1 MDDLMSNDFK
11 NEHFTKDLFGNNYKY
26 EKNKDIKDIFDSDP
40 LYDLINKY
48 KKRLQEIKEWQT
60 NFKNDNLSQSDRE
73 ILLLTEKIK
82 NKKIPNPSESDI
94 KNNYENNIKLAKDF
108 LKVNCIKKNLT
119 TLENNSNAS
128 ININNII
135 NTNESTYSILKD
147 STIKDL
153 NNNITMMEKKYMKT
167 VPNFAKKIAIASKRN
182 NCNSNDVNL
191 RRNNLTSR
199 LNNNNYSTENYF
211 NLGNNSVK
219 SLELKL
225 AKKRI
230 KIKNLK
236 LNLDLLSK
244 ENQNLK
250 KYINELEEKIE
261 IFNLNKKTNILNQDN
276 INKREEEM
284 INKIKLLTKEI
295 ALKNAQIDRMKNCNL
310 DKFKIQDLLN
320 ENKDKNKDIKIEVN
334 EKEDFK
340 AYINNTDR
348 ILFTINYFIKKI
360 YNMIP
365 SLSNLEN
372 FVEVKEPYQLQVHLI
387 NIENFISE
395 YIIYNSNKKSKFLI
409 DFEKSKNN
417 QYFGDADRK
426 REIEEEKMINDVCR
440 QQNIYL
446 FKDVNSKRKLKKKK
460 SFNSSKGKKTISERK
475 NSKNKNKQK

>member
-1 MDDLMSNDFK
+1 
-11 NEHFTKDLFGNNYKY
+11 
-26 EKNKDIKDIFDSDP
+26 
-40 LYDLINKY
+40 
-48 KKRLQEIKEWQT
+48 
-60 NFKNDNLSQSDRE
+60 
-73 ILLLTEKIK
+73 
-82 NKKIPNPSESDI
+82 
-94 KNNYENNIKLAKDF
+94 
-108 LKVNCIKKNLT
+108 
-119 TLENNSNAS
+119 
-128 ININNII
+128 
-135 NTNESTYSILKD
+135 
-147 STIKDL
+147 
-153 NNNITMMEKKYMKT
+153 
-167 VPNFAKKIAIASKRN
+167 
-182 NCNSNDVNL
+182 
-191 RRNNLTSR
+191 
-199 LNNNNYSTENYF
+199 
-211 NLGNNSVK
+211 
-219 SLELKL
+219 LELKL

-284 INKIKLLTKEI
+284 ISKIKLLTKEI
-295 ALKNAQIDRMKNCNL
+295 ALKNAQIDRMKNYNL

-320 ENKDKNKDIKIEVN
+320 ENKDKNIKIEVN

-365 SLSNLEN
+365 SLSNVEN

-395 YIIYNSNKKSKFLI
+395 YIIYNSNKKSKFML

-417 QYFGDADRK
+417 QNFVDTDRK
-426 REIEEEKMINDVCR
+426 KEIEEEKMINDIYR
-440 QQNIYL
+440 QQNLYL
-446 FKDVNSKRKLKKKK
+446 FKDINSERKLKKKK
-460 SFNSSKGKKTISERK
+460 SFNSSKGKKTISVRK
-475 NSKNKNKQK
+475 NSKNKK

>member
-1 MDDLMSNDFK
+1 MSNDFK
-11 NEHFTKDLFGNNYKY
+11 KDQFLKDLFGNNYKY
-26 EKNKDIKDIFDSDP
+26 QKNKDIEEIVDNNP

-60 NFKNDNLSQSDRE
+60 NFKNDNLSQSDKE
-73 ILLLTEKIK
+73 ILILTEKIK
-82 NKKIPNPSESDI
+82 NRKIPSSSESDI
-94 KNNYENNIKLAKDF
+94 KNNYENIQNNIKLAKDF
-108 LKVNCIKKNLT
+108 LKINCINKNQTSLD
-119 TLENNSNAS
+119 NNSNIS
-128 ININNII
+128 IKMNNDNIN
-135 NTNESTYSILKD
+135 NTNESTYSILKE
-147 STIKDL
+147 STIKEL
-153 NNNITMMEKKYMKT
+153 NSNINMMEKKYMKT
-167 VPNFAKKIAIASKRN
+167 VPNFAKKITIGNNRN

-199 LNNNNYSTENYF
+199 VNNNNHSTENYF
-211 NLGNNSVK
+211 NMGNDTVK

-261 IFNLNKKTNILNQDN
+261 IFNLNKKTNIFNQDN
-276 INKREEEM
+276 LNKREQEM
-284 INKIKLLTKEI
+284 ANKIKLLTKEI
-295 ALKNAQIDRMKNCNL
+295 ELKNAQIDRMKNYNL
-310 DKFKIQDLLN
+310 DKIKILDPLN
-320 ENKDKNKDIKIEVN
+320 KNKDKNIKIEVN
-334 EKEDFK
+334 KKEDFK
-340 AYINNTDR
+340 AYNDNTDR

-395 YIIYNSNKKSKFLI
+395 YIIYNSNKKSKFLL

-417 QYFGDADRK
+417 QYFVDEDRK
-426 REIEEEKMINDVCR
+426 REFEEEKMINDIYR
-440 QQNIYL
+440 QQNLYL
-446 FKDVNSKRKLKKKK
+446 FKDINSKRKPKKKK
-460 SFNSSKGKKTISERK
+460 SFNSSKGKKPISVRK
-475 NSKNKNKQK
+475 NSKNKK

>member
-1 MDDLMSNDFK
+1 MNIDFK
-11 NEHFTKDLFGNNYKY
+11 KDQFAKDLFGNNLKY
-26 EKNKDIKDIFDSDP
+26 QKNKDIEDIVGNDP

-73 ILLLTEKIK
+73 ILLLTQKIK
-82 NKKIPNPSESDI
+82 NRKAQSSSESDI
-94 KNNYENNIKLAKDF
+94 KTNYENFQNNIKLAKDF
-108 LKVNCIKKNLT
+108 LKINCINKNQT
-119 TLENNSNAS
+119 TFDNNSSNVS
-128 ININNII
+128 ININNINN
-135 NTNESTYSILKD
+135 NTNESSCSALKD

-153 NNNITMMEKKYMKT
+153 NNNINMMEKKYMKT
-167 VPNFAKKIAIASKRN
+167 VPNFTKKISIGTNRV
-182 NCNSNDVNL
+182 NCNSNDAYL

-199 LNNNNYSTENYF
+199 LNYNHSTENCF
-211 NLGNNSVK
+211 NIANDNVK

-276 INKREEEM
+276 IIKREKEM
-284 INKIKLLTKEI
+284 SNKIKLLTKEI
-295 ALKNAQIDRMKNCNL
+295 ELKNAQIDRLKNNNL
-310 DKFKIQDLLN
+310 DKFKIQDILN
-320 ENKDKNKDIKIEVN
+320 KNKDENAKIELN
-334 EKEDFK
+334 DKQDFK

-372 FVEVKEPYQLQVHLI
+372 YVDVKEPYQLQVHLI

-417 QYFGDADRK
+417 QYFIDEDRK
-426 REIEEEKMINDVCR
+426 REIEEEKIISDVYR
-440 QQNIYL
+440 QNLYL
-446 FKDVNSKRKLKKKK
+446 FKDINSKKKPKKKK
-460 SFNSSKGKKTISERK
+460 SINSSKGKKPISARK
-475 NSKNKNKQK
+475 NSKNRK

>member
-1 MDDLMSNDFK
+1 MSSDIK
-11 NEHFTKDLFGNNYKY
+11 KDQFTKDLFENNYKY
-26 EKNKDIKDIFDSDP
+26 QKNKVIEDIVDNDP

-60 NFKNDNLSQSDRE
+60 NFKNDNLSQSDKE

-82 NKKIPNPSESDI
+82 NRKISSSSESDI
-94 KNNYENNIKLAKDF
+94 KNNYENIQNNIKLAKNF
-108 LKVNCIKKNLT
+108 LKENCINKNQT
-119 TLENNSNAS
+119 TLDNNSNAS

-147 STIKDL
+147 SAIKDM

-167 VPNFAKKIAIASKRN
+167 LPNFSKKITIGSNRK

-199 LNNNNYSTENYF
+199 LNNNNHSTEKYF
-211 NLGNNSVK
+211 NLGNDTVK

-225 AKKRI
+225 AKKKI
-230 KIKNLK
+230 KIKNMK

-276 INKREEEM
+276 IKKREEEM

-295 ALKNAQIDRMKNCNL
+295 ALKNAQIDRMNNYSL
-310 DKFKIQDLLN
+310 DKLKIQDLLN
-320 ENKDKNKDIKIEVN
+320 ENKDKNIKIEVN

-372 FVEVKEPYQLQVHLI
+372 FVEIKEPYQLQVHLI

-417 QYFGDADRK
+417 QYFVDTDRNK
-426 REIEEEKMINDVCR
+426 EIEEEKMINDVCR
-440 QQNIYL
+440 QQNLYL
-446 FKDVNSKRKLKKKK
+446 FKDINSKRKLKKKK
-460 SFNSSKGKKTISERK
+460 SFNSSKGKKAISIRK
-475 NSKNKNKQK
+475 NSKNKK

>member
-1 MDDLMSNDFK
+1 MSNDFK
-11 NEHFTKDLFGNNYKY
+11 KEQFTKDLFGNNYKY
-26 EKNKDIKDIFDSDP
+26 QNNKYIEEIEDNDP

-60 NFKNDNLSQSDRE
+60 NFKNDNLSQSDKE
-73 ILLLTEKIK
+73 ILILTEEIK
-82 NKKIPNPSESDI
+82 NRKVPSSSESDI
-94 KNNYENNIKLAKDF
+94 KDNYENIQNNIKLAKDF
-108 LKVNCIKKNLT
+108 LKINYINKNQT
-119 TLENNSNAS
+119 TLDNNSNAS
-128 ININNII
+128 ININNIN

-153 NNNITMMEKKYMKT
+153 NNNIKIMEKKYMKT
-167 VPNFAKKIAIASKRN
+167 VPNFSKKKAIVSNRN

-199 LNNNNYSTENYF
+199 LNYNNHSTENYF
-211 NLGNNSVK
+211 NMGNDTVK

-250 KYINELEEKIE
+250 KYINELEEKFE
-261 IFNLNKKTNILNQDN
+261 IFNLNQKTNIANQDN
-276 INKREEEM
+276 INKREQEM
-284 INKIKLLTKEI
+284 ANKIKLLTKEI
-295 ALKNAQIDRMKNCNL
+295 ELKNEKIEKMKNYNL

-320 ENKDKNKDIKIEVN
+320 NNNDKNIKIEVN

-365 SLSNLEN
+365 SLSNIEN
-372 FVEVKEPYQLQVHLI
+372 FVEVKEPYQLQIHLI

-409 DFEKSKNN
+409 DFEKCKNN
-417 QYFGDADRK
+417 QHLIDADRK
-426 REIEEEKMINDVCR
+426 KEIEEEKMINDIYR
-440 QQNIYL
+440 QQNLYF
-446 FKDVNSKRKLKKKK
+446 FKDINSKRKPKKKK
-460 SFNSSKGKKTISERK
+460 SVNSSKGKKPISVRK
-475 NSKNKNKQK
+475 NSKNKK